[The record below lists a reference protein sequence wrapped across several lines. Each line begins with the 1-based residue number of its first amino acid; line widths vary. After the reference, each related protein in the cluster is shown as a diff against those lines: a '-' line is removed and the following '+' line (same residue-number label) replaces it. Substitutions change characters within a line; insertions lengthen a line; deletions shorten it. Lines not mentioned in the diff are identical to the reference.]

1 MSQSGNGMKLGFWQ
15 SSKWLYSFATNFFN
29 TDTVPDIISMSWG
42 WAEDRQCDIID
53 CQNITSQQYVNRVN
67 NEYLKIT
74 LRGVTI
80 C

>member
-1 MSQSGNGMKLGFWQ
+1 
-15 SSKWLYSFATNFFN
+15 
-29 TDTVPDIISMSWG
+29 MSWG

-80 C
+80 VVDGDAGAPGVQTNYVMSYVQ